1 MRLSAAHLSRL
12 QPEFA
17 GNELGENTVDYAYVK
32 ERVRGEDHATEK
44 SVFCELRLN
53 GILTK
58 IRGSGV
64 DSLRQCD
71 APGA

>member
-32 ERVRGEDHATEK
+32 ESEGRR
-44 SVFCELRLN
+44 S
-53 GILTK
+53 
-58 IRGSGV
+58 
-64 DSLRQCD
+64 CD
-71 APGA
+71 GKECVL